1 VTVLKPK
8 DKPLTSLSNDIH
20 LTILKKLFTSTLSV
34 KYTDLVDLLM
44 QAYATEGYKRGTNGV
59 KDLLK
64 AMMNKKIV
72 THDKDGYNF
81 HPEILDVD
89 D

>member
-1 VTVLKPK
+1 
-8 DKPLTSLSNDIH
+8 
-20 LTILKKLFTSTLSV
+20 
-34 KYTDLVDLLM
+34 M

-64 AMMNKKIV
+64 AMMNNKIV